1 MEQEIAWVEVIPKEE
16 AEGALAE
23 AYDAVKGKDGK
34 VENLYLAMSQTPAA
48 IQPADAHY
56 LALLH
61 NPDNPLEPWLAELVS
76 TYTAILCGC
85 RYATVNHGANFRMY
99 LGDEVRA
106 DAILQALEAGRD
118 PADEDT
124 QTLAA
129 LRYARKLSL
138 TPEQMSAQDL
148 EPLRAAGFCDKGIS
162 YLIQITAA
170 FAYWARMINGLGT
183 QLSDT
188 VGLAGT
194 PNPAGA
200 P

>member
-1 MEQEIAWVEVIPKEE
+1 MNEDIAWVEVIPQDK
-16 AEGALAE
+16 AEGTLAG

-61 NPDNPLEPWLAELVS
+61 NPDNPLQPWLAELIS
-76 TYTAILCGC
+76 TYAAILCGC
-85 RYATVNHGANFRMY
+85 RYAAVNHGANFRMY
-99 LGDEVRA
+99 LGDEPRA
-106 DAILQALEAGRD
+106 DAILQALEAGRE
-118 PADEDT
+118 PEGEDAG
-124 QTLAA
+124 TLAA

-138 TPEQMSAQDL
+138 APEQMSAQDL
-148 EPLRAAGFCDKGIS
+148 DALRAAGFCEKGIS

-183 QLSDT
+183 RLGDT
-188 VGLAGT
+188 VGLE
-194 PNPAGA
+194 N
-200 P
+200 